1 MIYFDSTA
9 TTKPLKE
16 VLDTYNKINEE
27 YWYNPSG
34 MYNGSVV
41 VSNLIEKATKQIE
54 STLKLNNKN
63 ISRNFS
69 FWRLFLFFLNYI
81 LISVFHNLTICK
93 ES

>member
-34 MYNGSVV
+34 MYNG
-41 VSNLIEKATKQIE
+41 
-54 STLKLNNKN
+54 
-63 ISRNFS
+63 
-69 FWRLFLFFLNYI
+69 
-81 LISVFHNLTICK
+81 
-93 ES
+93 